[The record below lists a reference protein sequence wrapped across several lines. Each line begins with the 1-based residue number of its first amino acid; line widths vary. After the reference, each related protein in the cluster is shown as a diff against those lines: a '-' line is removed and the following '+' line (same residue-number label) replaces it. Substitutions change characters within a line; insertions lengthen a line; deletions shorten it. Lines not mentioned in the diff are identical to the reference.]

1 VTRDEETQIQI
12 HTGTHSQTPPA
23 EETVVYE
30 KLAHGREATDLIKKV
45 LYLDR
50 LESHSREERTRQERP
65 RERGYRG
72 CGRLERRRTMS
83 GEREETTN
91 ESERREETAE
101 RQTKGGTGAQG
112 RVSVIGDG
120 REEGE
125 EKRRGRGGDSE

>member
-1 VTRDEETQIQI
+1 MGER
-12 HTGTHSQTPPA
+12 
-23 EETVVYE
+23 
-30 KLAHGREATDLIKKV
+30 ATDLIKKV

-101 RQTKGGTGAQG
+101 RHKRRQTKGGTGAQG